1 MATITYR
8 SYEEAAQDYLARFR
22 ALREAPPA
30 PAEVV
35 TRGAGEVAA
44 ETLIEQADQIADI
57 SASMAPL
64 ARGYL
69 EAPAPALREGISGQL
84 LAQAAAELQV
94 ATELLQIA
102 AGETVEPQALV
113 TRAARGA
120 SLREAIDGLEKAMS
134 MPVSAGLATPG
145 MARRAAFAAD
155 TPEEAK
161 KALQQA
167 ATATAGAISQ
177 RVVEVGGDLAFN
189 LVFTTSWPAVVQ
201 SAGLL
206 GKDIANLLDSVK
218 ERASALIRRAVTA
231 AAKTLLNVFDKIM
244 ALLGKDIED
253 RARKQVKEWLE
264 KIRQDGKIEVFE
276 KLVGKLYQVD
286 ALNTA
291 LPDWLEKTTAEW
303 DKINATTTDVMALSD
318 KFTVLVGRIDKVGD
332 VVGMGKFV
340 QALFPQVLVAT
351 TAIRVALLTALV
363 YAGYD
368 YIGYQQVEFLNL
380 TKGVGEVVREN
391 LAI

>member
-1 MATITYR
+1 MATLTYR

-22 ALREAPPA
+22 ALREAPSA
-30 PAEVV
+30 PTAVV

-44 ETLIEQADQIADI
+44 DTLIEQADQIADI
-57 SASMAPL
+57 SASMTPL
-64 ARGYL
+64 ASSYL
-69 EAPAPALREGISGQL
+69 EAPNPVLREGISGQL

-102 AGETVEPQALV
+102 AGETVEPQAPV
-113 TRAARGA
+113 TRAASGA

-134 MPVSAGLATPG
+134 MPVSAGLAAPG
-145 MARRAAFAAD
+145 VARRAVSAAD
-155 TPEEAK
+155 TLEEAR

-167 ATATAGAISQ
+167 ATLTVGAISQ

-189 LVFTTSWPAVVQ
+189 LIFKTEWNAVVQ

-206 GKDIANLLDSVK
+206 NKDIANLLDNVK
-218 ERASALIRRAVTA
+218 EGAGALIRRAVTA
-231 AAKTLLNVFDKIM
+231 AAKTLLNVFDKILV
-244 ALLGKDIED
+244 LLGKDIED
-253 RARKQVKEWLE
+253 KARKQVKEWLE
-264 KIRQDGKIEVFE
+264 KIQQEGKIEVFE

-291 LPDWLEKTTAEW
+291 LPAWIEKTTAEL

-318 KFTVLVGRIDKVGD
+318 KFTVLVGRINTVGD
-332 VVGMGKFV
+332 VVGLSKFV
-340 QALFPQVLVAT
+340 QTQFPQVLVV
-351 TAIRVALLTALV
+351 TAAVQVALLAVLV
-363 YAGYD
+363 YSGYD

-380 TKGVGEVVREN
+380 TKGVGEVIREN

>member
-1 MATITYR
+1 MATLTYL
-8 SYEEAAQDYLARFR
+8 SYEEAAQDYLARFL

-57 SASMAPL
+57 SVSMAPL

-69 EAPAPALREGISGQL
+69 EAPDPVLREGISGQL

-94 ATELLQIA
+94 ATELLRIA
-102 AGETVEPQALV
+102 VGETVEPQAPV
-113 TRAARGA
+113 TRAARWA
-120 SLREAIDGLEKAMS
+120 NLRNAIDSMEKVMS
-134 MPVSAGLATPG
+134 MPVSAGLAAPG
-145 MARRAAFAAD
+145 TVRRAASAPD
-155 TPEEAK
+155 TPQEAK
-161 KALQQA
+161 KSLQQA
-167 ATATAGAISQ
+167 ANLTAGAISQ
-177 RVVEVGGDLAFN
+177 RVVEVGSDLAFN
-189 LVFTTSWPAVVQ
+189 LVFKTEWKAVVQ

-206 GKDIANLLDSVK
+206 NKDVASLLDNVK
-218 ERASALIRRAVTA
+218 EGASALIRRAVTA
-231 AAKTLLNVFDKIM
+231 AAKTLLNVFDKIL

-253 RARKQVKEWLE
+253 KARRQVKEWLE
-264 KIRQDGKIEVFE
+264 KIQQDGKIEVFE

-291 LPDWLEKTTAEW
+291 LPDWLEKTTAEL

-318 KFTVLVGRIDKVGD
+318 KFTVLVGRINTVGD
-332 VVGMGKFV
+332 VVELAKFV
-340 QALFPQVLVAT
+340 RAQFPQVLVVT
-351 TAIRVALLTALV
+351 TAIQVALLAVLV

-368 YIGYQQVEFLNL
+368 YIGYQQIEFLNL
-380 TKGVGEVVREN
+380 TKGVGELVREN
-391 LAI
+391 MAV

>member
-1 MATITYR
+1 MGTLTYR

-30 PAEVV
+30 PAGAV

-44 ETLIEQADQIADI
+44 ETLIEQADQIADV

-69 EAPAPALREGISGQL
+69 ESPAPALREGISGQL

-102 AGETVEPQALV
+102 SGERVEPQALV

-120 SLREAIDGLEKAMS
+120 NLREAIDGLEKAMS
-134 MPVSAGLATPG
+134 MPVSAGLAAPG
-145 MARRAAFAAD
+145 VARRAAHAAD

-167 ATATAGAISQ
+167 ATVTAGAISQ

-189 LVFTTSWPAVVQ
+189 LVFNTDWNAVAQ

-206 GKDIANLLDSVK
+206 NKDIANLLDNMK
-218 ERASALIRRAVTA
+218 EEASALIRRAVTA

-253 RARKQVKEWLE
+253 RARKRVKEWLE
-264 KIRQDGKIEVFE
+264 KIRQDGKIEVFG

-286 ALNTA
+286 ELNTA
-291 LPDWLEKTTAEW
+291 LPDWLEKTTAER

-332 VVGMGKFV
+332 VVGLAKFV
-340 QALFPQVLVAT
+340 QALFPQVLLAT

-391 LAI
+391 LAV